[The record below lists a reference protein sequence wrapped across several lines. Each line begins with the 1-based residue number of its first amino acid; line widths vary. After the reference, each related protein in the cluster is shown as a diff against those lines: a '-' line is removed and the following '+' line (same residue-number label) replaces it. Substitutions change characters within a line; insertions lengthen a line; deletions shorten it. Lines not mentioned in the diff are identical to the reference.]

1 MNHVLGATRRDNPR
15 KNEMIGSCGS
25 AIQNVDYAPLLDQ
38 QSSRYLDKLPTV
50 YDTVGTQAANIQVP
64 AAY

>member
-1 MNHVLGATRRDNPR
+1 
-15 KNEMIGSCGS
+15 MIGSCGS